1 MNDFAPSPRF
11 EAAVRQALAAL
22 LTPDQQDSAVEGY
35 LKLFQANPAPSPE
48 EEYSHCAQIMFL
60 AVAGTLGLEPSDLG
74 FLRARPLT
82 VPVIE
87 LLMERAAAGQS
98 EARAA

>member
-1 MNDFAPSPRF
+1 MNDSFPSARYA
-11 EAAVRQALAAL
+11 AAVRQSLDGL
-22 LTPDQQDSAVEGY
+22 LTPAQQEAAVNGY
-35 LKLFQANPAPSPE
+35 LQLCLNNPAPSPE
-48 EEYSHCAQIMFL
+48 EGYSHCAQIMFL

-87 LLMERAAAGQS
+87 LLMERAASVQA
-98 EARAA
+98 EPKAA

>member
-1 MNDFAPSPRF
+1 MNDSTPSPRYA
-11 EAAVRQALAAL
+11 AAVRQALDGL
-22 LTPDQQDSAVEGY
+22 LTPAQQTAAVDGY
-35 LKLFQANPAPSPE
+35 LLLCLNNPSPSPE
-48 EEYSHCAQIMFL
+48 EDYTHRAQIMFM
-60 AVAGTLGLEPSDLG
+60 AVAGTLGLEASDLG

-87 LLMERAAAGQS
+87 LLMERAASVQL